1 MKFHFRERGN
11 PEIEEGPKT
20 SRERLLENL
29 EKKNVN
35 WILPTVGLI
44 T

>member
-1 MKFHFRERGN
+1 MMKFHFRERGN

-29 EKKNVN
+29 EKTKREKIKERKN
-35 WILPTVGLI
+35 G
-44 T
+44 